1 MGILGGSQA
10 GVRPGAGSA
19 TLARILGVFRGAA
32 GLLINVFFGQVL
44 VCFFVRRRGGFSG
57 GAGARAGE
65 FRGVAGFGVLWKS
78 SEYSNYILYQNILI
92 LLNQHFYKHINTSS
106 INIKILL

>member
-44 VCFFVRRRGGFSG
+44 VCFFVRGVARC
-57 GAGARAGE
+57 GAVR
-65 FRGVAGFGVLWKS
+65 RGVARCGAVRRGVARCGVGFSMWDGNVGA
-78 SEYSNYILYQNILI
+78 NIWAI
-92 LLNQHFYKHINTSS
+92 FF
-106 INIKILL
+106 